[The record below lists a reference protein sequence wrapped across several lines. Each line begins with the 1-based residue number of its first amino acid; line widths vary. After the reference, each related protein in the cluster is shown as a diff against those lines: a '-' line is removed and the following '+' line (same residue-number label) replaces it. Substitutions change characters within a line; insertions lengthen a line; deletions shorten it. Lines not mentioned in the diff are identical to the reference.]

1 MKATKAYEPP
11 KVVTVD
17 FNTIAAALGPSVSCT
32 GFGGSVS
39 C

>member
-1 MKATKAYEPP
+1 MKDYEPP

-17 FNTIAAALGPSVSCT
+17 FATIAAAIGPSVSCT